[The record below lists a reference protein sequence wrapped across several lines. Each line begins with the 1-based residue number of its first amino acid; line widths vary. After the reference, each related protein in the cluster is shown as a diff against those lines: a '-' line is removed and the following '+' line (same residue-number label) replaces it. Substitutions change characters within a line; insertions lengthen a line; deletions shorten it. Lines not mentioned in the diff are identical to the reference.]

1 MSLLIERAWIP
12 AAAAI
17 TTAWRDVARGA
28 GILGRGAVGLVGLS
42 TLAAA
47 LLLLG
52 SEQMRDR
59 VIAGTLSATG
69 FVIAGSSSAD
79 EDVRAEGEAHV
90 PQRWSDWL
98 AAQPAGSAEPAQEH
112 VTRYLSRRY

>member
-28 GILGRGAVGLVGLS
+28 GILGRGAIGLVGMS

-52 SEQMRDR
+52 SEQIRDR
-59 VIAGTLSATG
+59 VIASALSATG

-79 EDVRAEGEAHV
+79 DEVRAEADARV
-90 PQRWSDWL
+90 QQRWSDWF
-98 AAQPAGSAEPAQEH
+98 AAEPAGGAEPAQEH
-112 VTRYLSRRY
+112 VTRYLSR